1 MSLMETV
8 ADLIKEKVLPELT
21 ALKESGA
28 RMENRLSGVE
38 KRLDDVNLHLVDQ
51 SRRIDAVRKELGGRI
66 DAVREELGGRIDAVR
81 EELSGRIDQTNGR
94 IDEVNGRIDET
105 NARLDSMHTDVIA
118 RIDKTN
124 DRLNRLYEVIVRRD
138 EQVVL
143 VEKVE
148 RLESEVSEIQRKLA
162 A

>member
-1 MSLMETV
+1 METV

-51 SRRIDAVRKELGGRI
+51 SRRIDAVR
-66 DAVREELGGRIDAVR
+66 
-81 EELSGRIDQTNGR
+81 EELSGRIDQTNGRIDAVREEFGGR

-105 NARLDSMHTDVIA
+105 NARLDSMHTDVIT

-124 DRLNRLYEVIVRRD
+124 DRLNHLYEVIVRRD
-138 EQVVL
+138 EHVVL
-143 VEKVE
+143 AEKME
-148 RLESEVSEIQRKLA
+148 RLESEVSEIKRKLA

>member
-51 SRRIDAVRKELGGRI
+51 SRRIDAVR
-66 DAVREELGGRIDAVR
+66 
-81 EELSGRIDQTNGR
+81 EELSGRIDETNGR
-94 IDEVNGRIDET
+94 I
-105 NARLDSMHTDVIA
+105 DSMHTDVIT

-124 DRLNRLYEVIVRRD
+124 DRLNHLYEVIVRRD
-138 EQVVL
+138 EHVIL
-143 VEKVE
+143 AEKME
-148 RLESEVSEIQRKLA
+148 RLESEVSEIKRKLA